1 MKQKP
6 VWRQWNGKSHV
17 VNATHLLHKGHSRVS
32 FNESRDIALG
42 WLEGDET
49 IVAYATGEFRS
60 AKYERIDCGKSDGTE
75 SWDKVIG
82 GTNCINCNGK
92 GYRLEAINHAN

>member
-6 VWRQWNGKSHV
+6 VWRMEPDV
-17 VNATHLLHKGHSRVS
+17 VHGGWSVFKTIRTKPAKFERV
-32 FNESRDIALG
+32 
-42 WLEGDET
+42 
-49 IVAYATGEFRS
+49 
-60 AKYERIDCGKSDGTE
+60 DCEQCDGTE
-75 SWDKVIG
+75 SWNQVIG